1 MKIGNMLASAGVL
14 TVGLLTCAV
23 VQGGGT
29 KPPPGETPPPK
40 KEEVCWMTCGGTV
53 GDNDGVPT
61 YSFGGVVYP
70 GCSPHAAGG
79 GNLNVVAHLTGQHF
93 KGLDFV
99 VDGCSGEPTRSPR
112 VTVNIID
119 FHGVG
124 TLADDSGTTAVE
136 FVGRAIDHHE
146 PGHDIDELF
155 LVVTDG
161 GGNTLLE
168 IGDIIATGNIQI
180 HQSSCP

>member
-29 KPPPGETPPPK
+29 KPPPGETP
-40 KEEVCWMTCGGTV
+40 KEGACWMTSGGTI

-61 YSFGGVVYP
+61 YSFGGNVYP
-70 GCSPHAAGG
+70 GCGPDAAGG

-93 KGLDFV
+93 KGLEFV
-99 VDGCSGEPTRSPR
+99 VDGCSGVPTGSPQ
-112 VTVNIID
+112 VTENVIE

-124 TLADDSGTTAVE
+124 TLTDDSGTIAVE
-136 FVGRAIDHHE
+136 FVGAAVDHNE
-146 PGHDIDELF
+146 PGHDIDTLF
-155 LVVTDG
+155 LIVTDES
-161 GGNTLLE
+161 GNTVLS
-168 IGDIIATGNIQI
+168 IDAIIDTGNIQI